1 MGSEIT
7 VRRNSMR
14 TKSFH
19 IGDKKRSGS
28 NMINEE
34 VVEEGEEEEAE

>member
-1 MGSEIT
+1 
-7 VRRNSMR
+7 MR

-19 IGDKKRSGS
+19 IGDKKRKRIE